1 MMFNLPNKNSFQI
14 VLILGFF
21 LLLSACDG
29 RPRGVLDQSD
39 MIKILVDMHKTEAL
53 LAEKGLSYGNYSSK
67 APYYNFVLKKYGIT
81 QAQFDSSLV
90 WYTKNPK
97 KFGRIY
103 DDVTVQLTKFQK
115 EIKGGKY
122 HAVDTLELAKIKV
135 NIWPKQMKYVMT
147 KDSARTHLD
156 FEIPNQSFMYGDT
169 YILKFL
175 LRISP
180 EDSSVRQRVVLR
192 INYANGKVDSVYKTA
207 YHDSLLRRYT
217 FRFPAIRKLKIKSI
231 SGQLLGSSAY
241 KGKLHATVDSI
252 ALFRQFNPVLQDSLR
267 KMVQKADPKEYS
279 LEPIPNHAPTIRGKQ
294 LPLNVRDRKLVRPL

>member
-1 MMFNLPNKNSFQI
+1 MFNLPSKNIFQI

-29 RPRGVLDQSD
+29 RPRGVLNESN
-39 MIKILVDMHKTEAL
+39 MTKILVDMHKTEAL
-53 LAEKGLSYGNYSSK
+53 LSEKGLSYSRYSSK

-103 DDVTVQLTKFQK
+103 DDVTVRLTKFQK

-135 NIWPKQMKYVMT
+135 NVWSKRTKYILT

-156 FEIPNQSFMYGDT
+156 FDFPNQGFMYGDT

-175 LRISP
+175 LRIAP
-180 EDSSVRQRVVLR
+180 EDSSIRQRVILR
-192 INYANGKVDSVYKTA
+192 INYANGKVDSIYKIA

-217 FRFPAIRKLKIKSI
+217 FRFPAIRKLKIKSV

-241 KGKLHATVDSI
+241 RGKLNATVDSI
-252 ALFRQFNPVLQDSLR
+252 VLFRQFNPVLQDSLR
-267 KMVQKADPKEYS
+267 KMVQKADPKEYN
-279 LEPIPNHAPTIRGKQ
+279 LLPKPDRAPVIFGKQ
-294 LPLNVRDRKLVRPL
+294 SSLNINRKLSHPQ

>member
-1 MMFNLPNKNSFQI
+1 MMFNRPNKNSFQI

-39 MIKILVDMHKTEAL
+39 MTKILVDMHKTEAL

-67 APYYNFVLKKYGIT
+67 APYYYFVLKKYGIT

-175 LRISP
+175 LRIAP

-279 LEPIPNHAPTIRGKQ
+279 LEPTPNHAPTIRGKQ
-294 LPLNVRDRKLVRPL
+294 LPLNVTDRKLVRPL

>member
-1 MMFNLPNKNSFQI
+1 MMFNRPNKNSFQI

-39 MIKILVDMHKTEAL
+39 MTKILVDMHKTEAL
-53 LAEKGLSYGNYSSK
+53 LAEKGLSYGSYSSK

-135 NIWPKQMKYVMT
+135 NIWPKKMKYVMT

-175 LRISP
+175 LRIAP

-279 LEPIPNHAPTIRGKQ
+279 LEPTPNHAPTIRGKQ
-294 LPLNVRDRKLVRPL
+294 LPLNVTDRKLVRPL

>member
-1 MMFNLPNKNSFQI
+1 MMFNRPNKNSFQI

-175 LRISP
+175 LRIAP

-279 LEPIPNHAPTIRGKQ
+279 LEPTPNHAPTIRGKQ

>member
-122 HAVDTLELAKIKV
+122 HVVDTLELAKIKV

-169 YILKFL
+169 YILKLL
-175 LRISP
+175 LRIAP

-279 LEPIPNHAPTIRGKQ
+279 LEPTPNHAPTIRGKQ

>member
-1 MMFNLPNKNSFQI
+1 MMFNQPNKNSFQI

-29 RPRGVLDQSD
+29 RPRGVLDQKD
-39 MIKILVDMHKTEAL
+39 MTKILIDMHKTEAIL
-53 LAEKGLSYGNYSSK
+53 SERGLSYSRYSSK

-103 DDVTVQLTKFQK
+103 DDVTAQLTKFQK

-135 NIWPKQMKYVMT
+135 NIWMQRTKYILT

-156 FEIPNQSFMYGDT
+156 FDFPNQGFMYGDT

-175 LRISP
+175 LRIAP
-180 EDSSVRQRVVLR
+180 EDSSVRQRVILR

-217 FRFPAIRKLKIKSI
+217 FRFPAIHKLKIKSI

-279 LEPIPNHAPTIRGKQ
+279 LEPTPNHAPTIRGKQ
-294 LPLNVRDRKLVRPL
+294 LPLNVTDRKLVRPL